1 MGAFQRVA
9 HHLDVAGAIKGIIRA
24 ADLIEAQGL
33 TVTIADARFAKP
45 LDHALIAKLAR
56 THRVL
61 ITIEQGAQGGFGA
74 MVLHYL
80 ANEGWLDGSLAVRT
94 VTLPDRFIDQ
104 AAPDAMYADAG
115 MTAGDIAA
123 MALQAAKVERVKAT

>member
-1 MGAFQRVA
+1 MRLKHWQ
-9 HHLDVAGAIKGIIRA
+9 
-24 ADLIEAQGL
+24 
-33 TVTIADARFAKP
+33 
-45 LDHALIAKLAR
+45 
-56 THRVL
+56 
-61 ITIEQGAQGGFGA
+61 QGAQGGFGA